1 MCFVFIKNGEIRLK
15 GTLSGF
21 ILMITKHIKLFS
33 TNQVQEVRVA
43 KALNKE
49 FIEFH
54 GDEIHGSK

>member
-1 MCFVFIKNGEIRLK
+1 LEGQDEP
-15 GTLSGF
+15 LS
-21 ILMITKHIKLFS
+21 
-33 TNQVQEVRVA
+33 QVQEVRVA